1 MIPARSGG
9 PDRAGPFPGGSDDPM
24 ATTGFARPELLAT
37 PEWLSEQLSRDA
49 VRVVDVRWRPDGTA
63 AAAFELG
70 HIPGAVHLDWRA
82 ELTVVPSEEEGL
94 ALHLAG
100 SEAVAAAFGRAGIGD
115 GSSVVLYDDTLG
127 LYAAW
132 TWWALRVYGFESA
145 RILDGGFVTWEASRR
160 VVSTA
165 SLPHASA
172 NFTPRLNPRLRLST
186 TDVRATLGSPDV
198 QLLDA
203 RAAAEY
209 RGFEGNAR
217 RLGHIPGAVNVPVGA
232 MHERG
237 SQALRPP
244 DDLRSQLTS
253 ANVARG
259 RRKVCYDST
268 GVGAAKLAFVLALLG
283 HDDVAV
289 YDGGWSEW
297 GDRLDLPVER

>member
-1 MIPARSGG
+1 
-9 PDRAGPFPGGSDDPM
+9 M
-24 ATTGFARPELLAT
+24 ALTGFSRPELLAT
-37 PEWLSEQLSRDA
+37 AEWLSEQLSRDA
-49 VRVVDVRWRPDGTA
+49 VRIVDVRWRPDGTA
-63 AAAFELG
+63 AHAFEAG

-82 ELTVVPSEEEGL
+82 ELTTTPPEDEGP

-100 SEAVAAAFGRAGIGD
+100 PEAVATAFGRAGIGD
-115 GSSVVLYDDTLG
+115 GTTVVLYDDTLS

-145 RILDGGFVTWEASRR
+145 RILDGGFTSWQASRR
-160 VVSTA
+160 SVSTA
-165 SLPHASA
+165 SLPHAA
-172 NFTPRLNPRLRLST
+172 VTFTPHLSSRLRLTT

-237 SQALRPP
+237 SQALRDPEV
-244 DDLRSQLTS
+244 LRSQLS
-253 ANVARG
+253 AANVARG
-259 RRKVCYDST
+259 RRHVCYDST
-268 GVGAAKLAFVLALLG
+268 GVGAAKLAFVLSLLG